1 MSNHEL
7 NYSVS
12 DEELLKG
19 DYYNDRTS
27 VGEIDSKEGEVMQI
41 DPINMGIHYEGPNP
55 ILLPCNLPEA
65 FQQTGLKIIFSGHIK
80 EVKSNENVPGQPF
93 VLTHIERCS

>member
-12 DEELLKG
+12 DVELLKG
-19 DYYNDRTS
+19 DCYSDRNS
-27 VGEIDSKEGEVMQI
+27 VGEIDRKEGEVMQI
-41 DPINMGIHYEGPNP
+41 DPINVGIHYQGANP

-80 EVKSNENVPGQPF
+80 EVRLNELVPGQPF